1 MIVPRLNRRS
11 NLCSTAS
18 NGYSTRST
26 RIHGGPGP
34 VAVRKKETPT
44 PDHARVVVS
53 TEDGVIHP
61 DTGHRP
67 GSDLPV
73 AAHLT
78 TLDQAAAH
86 QRPCHQAPRRHRPVR
101 HRPGPGVGH
110 RPGLLP
116 RRRHLGFLHDRL
128 AARFDIGPGDTLTA
142 RLEAIG
148 YDLADGRTAVLS
160 HLHQDHIGGLPELE
174 RRPGHG
180 SRARPLRDPA
190 PTGVPVAAGRT
201 ACATTGER
209 EAPPR
214 SPLART
220 RRPRVAAA
228 HRPGPRHRPRARGP
242 RRARPWPAASR
253 FCRCSSRMC
262 QSRSLP
268 VLNSRPQVTHFTGIG
283 GSSRST
289 GRHAGCTP
297 PRRRQ
302 SHKAAGSISS
312 APVARGLR
320 R

>member
-1 MIVPRLNRRS
+1 MVVSCRNGRS

-18 NGYSTRST
+18 NGCSTRST

-53 TEDGVIHP
+53 TGDGVIHP

-116 RRRHLGFLHDRL
+116 RRRHRN
-128 AARFDIGPGDTLTA
+128 
-142 RLEAIG
+142 
-148 YDLADGRTAVLS
+148 
-160 HLHQDHIGGLPELE
+160 
-174 RRPGHG
+174 
-180 SRARPLRDPA
+180 PLR
-190 PTGVPVAAGRT
+190 
-201 ACATTGER
+201 
-209 EAPPR
+209 PPHA
-214 SPLART
+214 L
-220 RRPRVAAA
+220 
-228 HRPGPRHRPRARGP
+228 RHRPRRYVHRPAGDHRLRP
-242 RRARPWPAASR
+242 RRCANCGAVPSPPGPHRRAAGARTPPGGTDLALGPSATLPRRGFRWRRPNSLRHHGRAGGSTAVAPGSYPPSAGGGGPSAWSVPPTTGAGAATGASLAGGVSR
-253 FCRCSSRMC
+253 CRCSSRMC
-262 QSRSLP
+262 QSRSLL
-268 VLNSRPQVTHFTGIG
+268 VLNSRPPVTHFTGIG

-289 GRHAGCTP
+289 GRLPGCTP
-297 PRRRQ
+297 PRRRRPHSQ
-302 SHKAAGSISS
+302 QDRS
-312 APVARGLR
+312 AR
-320 R
+320 RL